1 MLWAPRPGEASP
13 APVFT
18 PPAPLP
24 QELTLWPEAAT
35 LAERFWERVEADP
48 RISAGFRP
56 HAAAA
61 LAALR
66 TLRERFG

>member
-1 MLWAPRPGEASP
+1 MVP
-13 APVFT
+13 ATCPPPAFT

-24 QELTLWPEAAT
+24 QELALWPEAAT

-48 RISAGFRP
+48 RSSAGFRP
-56 HAAAA
+56 HA